1 MLYHPDRNKGSEMA
15 AEKFRDLSKAYEIL
29 GNFRLRKL
37 YDKGIIH
44 TAGREYSE
52 AASHDIADPEDDPQT
67 KFYKARMKRSDAPT
81 PTGRTPIYDFDEWSR
96 AHYGGTFARRQE
108 GKRKFVKNHQQRQM
122 DADSVKKDFMLFGL
136 VFMVVGFMVISS
148 NMESYDTVVDKVE
161 KRKKDS

>member
-96 AHYGGTFARRQE
+96 AHYGGTFERRQQ
-108 GKRKFVKNHQQRQM
+108 GKKKFRDQENKRRT
-122 DADSVKKDFMLFGL
+122 DADSLQKDFMLFGL
-136 VFMVVGFMVISS
+136 VLMVVGYMVIST
-148 NMESYDTVVDKVE
+148 NMASYDTVAE
-161 KRKKDS
+161 KRRKDS

>member
-1 MLYHPDRNKGSEMA
+1 MLYHPDKNKGSEMA

-52 AASHDIADPEDDPQT
+52 AASHDINVSEDDPQT
-67 KFYKARMKRSDAPT
+67 RFYKARMNRSEAPT

-96 AHYGGTFARRQE
+96 AHYGGTFERKQE
-108 GKRKFVKNHQQRQM
+108 GKKKFMKKDQQRRM
-122 DADSVKKDFMLFGL
+122 DADSLQKDFMLFGL
-136 VFMVVGFMVISS
+136 IVVVIGYMVMSTDIAAH
-148 NMESYDTVVDKVE
+148 DKVAE
-161 KRKKDS
+161 KSKKDS

>member
-15 AEKFRDLSKAYEIL
+15 AEQFRDLSKAYEIL

-52 AASHDIADPEDDPQT
+52 AASHEINVSEDDPQT
-67 KFYKARMKRSDAPT
+67 RFYKARMNRSDAPT

-96 AHYGGTFARRQE
+96 AHYGGTFERRQE
-108 GKRKFVKNHQQRQM
+108 GKKKFMKKNQQRR
-122 DADSVKKDFMLFGL
+122 ADEDSLQKDFMLFSL
-136 VFMVVGFMVISS
+136 VLVVIGFMVMSTNMAS
-148 NMESYDTVVDKVE
+148 NDVVE
-161 KRKKDS
+161 KRKEDS

>member
-1 MLYHPDRNKGSEMA
+1 MLYHPDRNKGSEVA

-52 AASHDIADPEDDPQT
+52 AASHDINVPEDDPQT
-67 KFYKARMKRSDAPT
+67 RFYKARMNRSDAPT

-96 AHYGGTFARRQE
+96 AHYGDTFERRQE
-108 GKRKFVKNHQQRQM
+108 GKKKFVRKEQERKM
-122 DADSVKKDFMLFGL
+122 EADSLQKDYMLFSL
-136 VFMVVGFMVISS
+136 VLVVIGFMVMST
-148 NMESYDTVVDKVE
+148 NMAAHDTVVVKN
-161 KRKKDS
+161 KKDS

>member
-52 AASHDIADPEDDPQT
+52 AASHDIVDAEDDPQT

-96 AHYGGTFARRQE
+96 AHYGGTFERRQQ
-108 GKRKFVKNHQQRQM
+108 GKKKFRDQENKRRT
-122 DADSVKKDFMLFGL
+122 DADSLQKDFMLFGL
-136 VFMVVGFMVISS
+136 VLMVVGYMVIST
-148 NMESYDTVVDKVE
+148 NMASYDTVAE
-161 KRKKDS
+161 KRRKDS

>member
-52 AASHDIADPEDDPQT
+52 AATHEVNIEDDPQT
-67 KFYKARMKRSDAPT
+67 RFYKARMKRSDAPT

-96 AHYGGTFARRQE
+96 NHYGGTFERRQE
-108 GKRKFVKNHQQRQM
+108 GKKKFQKKDTQRRM
-122 DADSVKKDFMLFGL
+122 DEDSLQKDFMLFGL
-136 VFMVVGFMVISS
+136 VIAVIGFMVMSTD
-148 NMESYDTVVDKVE
+148 MAAHDTVVEKV
-161 KRKKDS
+161 KKDS